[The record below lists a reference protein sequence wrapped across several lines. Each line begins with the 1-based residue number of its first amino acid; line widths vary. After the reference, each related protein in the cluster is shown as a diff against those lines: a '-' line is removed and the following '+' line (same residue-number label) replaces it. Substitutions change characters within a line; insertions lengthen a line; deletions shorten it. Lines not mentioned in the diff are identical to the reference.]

1 MSPVILWVFVSTI
14 GVTLSDLTKP
24 IMLIAQ
30 KMMFYNKIDLRL
42 QNKQQFN
49 TQRNERFSIF

>member
-14 GVTLSDLTKP
+14 GVTLSDLPKP

>member
-1 MSPVILWVFVSTI
+1 MSPVILWVFVSII
-14 GVTLSDLTKP
+14 GVTLSDLPKP

>member
-14 GVTLSDLTKP
+14 GVTLFDLPKP

>member
-14 GVTLSDLTKP
+14 GVTLFDLTKP